1 MRKMAGFRMPASPPP
16 PDLSNLTEEEKEI
29 IQSVLERQKQMEE
42 ETNQLQLSLQKEVE
56 SYQHR
61 VERKTGQAQVDSGPK
76 EDNVCEI
83 CHKTKFT
90 DGAGKECKYCKLKV
104 CARCGVQ
111 VTIPGTKQTSQG
123 QGLSLFTNL
132 IQDFKTLALG
142 PEVSW
147 VCLVCQ
153 KKQEMLTKTGNWFG
167 PAITTNENKPSNDS
181 DLKLS
186 EFRAIPTEEDKRAMR
201 RQGSLHRS
209 DSGRG
214 SGRRAKGK
222 DSERNR
228 FRRPSVSDEEIDSLH
243 ETPPGSPAYLSD
255 DELYRPDENKVRR
268 KVVKFKGHE
277 ELDHT
282 PRGRA
287 GSGMP
292 NMQRAG
298 PMNQGPGRGLAVP
311 GQAQGMRSGQPQQP
325 QGPGVRPGGPPGG
338 PHGRGIHGPGS
349 QPGMHPNFPPQ
360 QQNSSFTPVGHPGN
374 SSAARG
380 TLPAT
385 QQQVPRG
392 AIAPNQPRPG
402 FGMRGPQQQ
411 PRFPVPQQQAAGG
424 YGRAVPPGSQP
435 AAPFPGQVDGKPG
448 HGRGVPPGPQ
458 PGNHLGPRPGGPPV
472 VGHPS
477 MDNRP
482 RQPGSFPPNHVGGPH
497 PGLASPRPGDR
508 MGPQQS
514 PRTGAPPGMTQMGP
528 RMTASGQ
535 SRHGMPA
542 GQQSGQPQHPGQLGP
557 PRLNLGPDPAKMQM
571 QSGSPR
577 QGPPLDQPPKGP
589 SGSPLMGPDQMR
601 GPMSSPRLGTP
612 RNHVGVPQP
621 GSNPE
626 QGRGK
631 VDGMPDQTRGRL
643 GPSPQ
648 EQRLE
653 QQPRGPYGN
662 QPQGSP
668 LDSSRGQYGP
678 SQPGRPVDQGKLR
691 ASSVDKGPMVDQSGR
706 QHLPDS
712 RNGFSPEAQNVGSQ
726 RFPEQHAQGAQQRSD
741 SRNVHTHDSSMMNGR
756 MGPSFS
762 NRQERMESRP
772 VTGDSEQH
780 GMLGQSPRPTDRP
793 GYREGVRSFDEE
805 PDGRRS
811 PQRRISLDEPR
822 DKSNLFFKDEPPS
835 MQDRES
841 LGDRFVSA
849 LSIKKSTPP
858 SSSFSSSPSMPMAPS
873 AVVSNL
879 VSSVKKSEII
889 PAVKTNTDP
898 SQTFV
903 KWSAP
908 DEENKCLGEVLLTID
923 PKYKGSS
930 TDPYG
935 AYGLKV
941 IGGKMTEDG
950 KLGAFITEI
959 RKGGPA
965 ERQAKLQ
972 IGDEIQDWNEQSLVD
987 CTFEEVVE
995 IINSS
1000 MEDNQDSNELHL
1012 IVCRDKSKFPART
1025 SQSPDKSPR
1034 GQEQKRESPKQVPTR
1049 ESPVKRD
1056 RMSPS
1061 SAPVSLQQDRKP
1073 QDTRRE
1079 ETPVVP
1085 TQRENGLMST
1095 GRSQSSSYEP
1105 PTDDDFFFGGG
1116 PLPDEKPNK
1125 SVKQTGAGQAQ
1136 GQGQGQ
1142 GQGKGSRVTGR
1153 IQLKLF
1159 YDEDAANLNVTVVGA
1174 DGLAPK
1180 ETTTPP
1186 NPYVRIY
1193 FLPDKSMQSKRRTKT
1208 AMKSFN
1214 PKWNQTFVYP
1224 CRPQKFSGRALEVT
1238 VWDYDKVGSSEFI
1251 GEVVLSMTEANL
1263 DGNGYWYP
1271 LKNHEDDNDPLVPPT
1286 PNQSPH
1292 NSFRFKGARGAGEPG
1307 SDQAGPTGY
1316 GSDYEE
1322 ESRYTPNGPVTSSQP
1337 PFNPPE
1343 NDLLKQQL
1351 IDHHRDSPRPPF
1363 SQQQMVQAYTAKPYH
1378 TSPNHPS
1385 QSPQAVSSYPHYAA
1399 DPNRVPAQ
1407 QTRPMPHQHGPGRF
1421 HDDRMSPSMHGYT
1434 SPGTYSPGRM
1444 SPSGGPGAKKSRM
1457 LPQLPSGREPMDEE
1471 ERARAVKQKLK
1482 DVDPA
1487 RAKLV
1492 VGGAKGRMGYGQAPD
1507 SVFAQNEGMYDPGM
1521 SPRPGRQSPRPMAR
1535 TGSPSSLPG
1544 HKHSL
1549 GMPPHHQ
1556 GLHTPQDRMYSPD
1569 MPPHDHGVPYES
1581 HRRPQDGR
1589 RRRNSLSNLP
1599 NLDSESERPRSPFP
1613 IPSPVPL
1620 GHGRSQSSSS
1630 LHDKDRGLP
1639 NGKLLA
1645 REEARSGSL
1654 NNLHV
1659 FPTGSYIKPS
1669 RGTGRSESFGG
1680 SGRSSRSSSIA
1691 SDRSGSLNSI
1701 PGSVTSVESSPWVP
1715 PGIKLGNE
1723 GHLNDFIDGLG
1734 PAQIVGRQVLASP
1747 SMGDIQLALYNR
1759 RGVLEV
1765 EVIRAKGLLPKPGS
1779 KILPAPYVKVYVMD
1793 GKRCLI
1799 KKKTRTARRTLEPLY
1814 QQQLEFKVE
1823 FTGKTLQV
1831 IVWGDYGRMDRKVFM
1846 GVVQI
1851 LLDELDLSNLVISW
1865 YKLFSTSSMCDPP
1878 LPSPSSPLGSGSP
1891 KKSPGPSPRDSMNP
1905 GVPSPMRMTSPMPTI
1920 IPPPGHVHNMDEE
1933 GDYV

>member
-1 MRKMAGFRMPASPPP
+1 
-16 PDLSNLTEEEKEI
+16 
-29 IQSVLERQKQMEE
+29 
-42 ETNQLQLSLQKEVE
+42 
-56 SYQHR
+56 
-61 VERKTGQAQVDSGPK
+61 
-76 EDNVCEI
+76 
-83 CHKTKFT
+83 
-90 DGAGKECKYCKLKV
+90 
-104 CARCGVQ
+104 
-111 VTIPGTKQTSQG
+111 
-123 QGLSLFTNL
+123 
-132 IQDFKTLALG
+132 
-142 PEVSW
+142 
-147 VCLVCQ
+147 
-153 KKQEMLTKTGNWFG
+153 MLTKTGNWFG
-167 PAITTNENKPSNDS
+167 PAITANETKPSNDS

-214 SGRRAKGK
+214 SGRRTKGK
-222 DSERNR
+222 DGERNR
-228 FRRPSVSDEEIDSLH
+228 FRRPSVSDEEVDSLH

-277 ELDHT
+277 ELDHA
-282 PRGRA
+282 PHGRA
-287 GSGMP
+287 AGGMP

-298 PMNQGPGRGLAVP
+298 PMNQGAGRGLAVP
-311 GQAQGMRSGQPQQP
+311 GQAQGIRSGQPQQP
-325 QGPGVRPGGPPGG
+325 QGPGVRPGVPPGG
-338 PHGRGIHGPGS
+338 PHGRGMHGPVS

-360 QQNSSFTPVGHPGN
+360 QQNSSFTPVGHPGT
-374 SSAARG
+374 SPAARG
-380 TLPAT
+380 ALPAS
-385 QQQVPRG
+385 QQQGPRG
-392 AIAPNQPRPG
+392 AVAPNQPRPG
-402 FGMRGPQQQ
+402 FGIRGPHQQ
-411 PRFPVPQQQAAGG
+411 PRFPAPQQQAAGG
-424 YGRAVPPGSQP
+424 YGRAAPPGSQP
-435 AAPFPGQVDGKPG
+435 GVPFPGQVDGKPG
-448 HGRGVPPGPQ
+448 HGRGVPPGSQ
-458 PGNHLGPRPGGPPV
+458 PGNHLGPRPGGPA

-497 PGLASPRPGDR
+497 PVQGSPRPGDR
-508 MGPQQS
+508 MGPQHS
-514 PRTGAPPGMTQMGP
+514 PRAGAPPGVTQMGP
-528 RMTASGQ
+528 RMIVGGQ
-535 SRHGMPA
+535 PRHGMPA
-542 GQQSGQPQHPGQLGP
+542 GQQGGQPQHPGQLGS
-557 PRLNLGPDPAKMQM
+557 PRLNLGPDPAKMQ
-571 QSGSPR
+571 SGSLR
-577 QGPPLDQPPKGP
+577 QGPPLDQHPKGP
-589 SGSPLMGPDQMR
+589 TGSPLMGPDPMR

-612 RNHVGVPQP
+612 RNHVGAPQQGP
-621 GSNPE
+621 YPE

-631 VDGMPDQTRGRL
+631 VDGMPDQTRGRM

-648 EQRLE
+648 EPRLE

-662 QPQGSP
+662 QPQGSS
-668 LDSSRGQYGP
+668 LDPSRGQYGP
-678 SQPGRPVDQGKLR
+678 AQPGHPMEQGKPR
-691 ASSVDKGPMVDQSGR
+691 ASSVDKGPVLDQSGR

-712 RNGFSPEAQNVGSQ
+712 RNGYSPEAQNVVPH
-726 RFPEQHAQGAQQRSD
+726 RFPDQHGQGAQQKSD
-741 SRNVHTHDSSMMNGR
+741 SRNSQIHDSSMMNGR
-756 MGPSFS
+756 VGPALS
-762 NRQERMESRP
+762 NRQERVELRP
-772 VTGDSEQH
+772 VAGDSNQH
-780 GMLGQSPRPTDRP
+780 GMLGQSPKRTDRP
-793 GYREGVRSFDEE
+793 GYRDGVRSFDEE

-811 PQRRISLDEPR
+811 PPRSMSLDETR

-835 MQDRES
+835 IQDRES

-849 LSIKKSTPP
+849 LSIKKSAP
-858 SSSFSSSPSMPMAPS
+858 STATSSSSSPSVSMTPS

-889 PAVKTNTDP
+889 PAVETNTDP
-898 SQTFV
+898 LQTFV

-908 DEENKCLGEVLLTID
+908 DEDNKCLGEVLLTID

-930 TDPYG
+930 TDPYS

-941 IGGKMTEDG
+941 IGGKMTDDG

-1061 SAPVSLQQDRKP
+1061 AAPMSLQQDRKP
-1073 QDTRRE
+1073 PDSRRE
-1079 ETPVVP
+1079 ETTVIP

-1105 PTDDDFFFGGG
+1105 PADDDFFFGGG
-1116 PLPDEKPNK
+1116 PLPDEKSNK
-1125 SVKQTGAGQAQ
+1125 SVKQTGADKDKDKDKEKEQE
-1136 GQGQGQ
+1136 
-1142 GQGKGSRVTGR
+1142 VTGR
-1153 IQLKLF
+1153 LQLKLF

-1174 DGLAPK
+1174 EGLAPK

-1186 NPYVRIY
+1186 NPYIRIY

-1251 GEVVLSMTEANL
+1251 GEVVLSMSEANL

-1292 NSFRFKGARGAGEPG
+1292 NSFRFKGARGAGEPV

-1337 PFNPPE
+1337 PFQSPE

-1363 SQQQMVQAYTAKPYH
+1363 VQQQMVQ
-1378 TSPNHPS
+1378 
-1385 QSPQAVSSYPHYAA
+1385 
-1399 DPNRVPAQ
+1399 
-1407 QTRPMPHQHGPGRF
+1407 
-1421 HDDRMSPSMHGYT
+1421 
-1434 SPGTYSPGRM
+1434 
-1444 SPSGGPGAKKSRM
+1444 
-1457 LPQLPSGREPMDEE
+1457 E
-1471 ERARAVKQKLK
+1471 
-1482 DVDPA
+1482 
-1487 RAKLV
+1487 
-1492 VGGAKGRMGYGQAPD
+1492 
-1507 SVFAQNEGMYDPGM
+1507 
-1521 SPRPGRQSPRPMAR
+1521 
-1535 TGSPSSLPG
+1535 
-1544 HKHSL
+1544 
-1549 GMPPHHQ
+1549 
-1556 GLHTPQDRMYSPD
+1556 
-1569 MPPHDHGVPYES
+1569 
-1581 HRRPQDGR
+1581 DGR

-1599 NLDSESERPRSPFP
+1599 NLDSEGERPRSPFP

-1659 FPTGSYIKPS
+1659 FPTGGYIKPS

-1878 LPSPSSPLGSGSP
+1878 LPSSSSPLGGGSP
-1891 KKSPGPSPRDSMNP
+1891 KKSPGPSPREP

-1920 IPPPGHVHNMDEE
+1920 IPPPGHAHNMDEE

>member
-1 MRKMAGFRMPASPPP
+1 
-16 PDLSNLTEEEKEI
+16 
-29 IQSVLERQKQMEE
+29 
-42 ETNQLQLSLQKEVE
+42 
-56 SYQHR
+56 
-61 VERKTGQAQVDSGPK
+61 
-76 EDNVCEI
+76 
-83 CHKTKFT
+83 
-90 DGAGKECKYCKLKV
+90 
-104 CARCGVQ
+104 
-111 VTIPGTKQTSQG
+111 
-123 QGLSLFTNL
+123 
-132 IQDFKTLALG
+132 
-142 PEVSW
+142 
-147 VCLVCQ
+147 
-153 KKQEMLTKTGNWFG
+153 MLTKTGNWFG
-167 PAITTNENKPSNDS
+167 PAITANETKPSNDS

-214 SGRRAKGK
+214 SGRRTKGK
-222 DSERNR
+222 DGERNR
-228 FRRPSVSDEEIDSLH
+228 FRRPSVSDEEVDSLH

-277 ELDHT
+277 ELDHA
-282 PRGRA
+282 PHGRA
-287 GSGMP
+287 AGGMP

-298 PMNQGPGRGLAVP
+298 PMNQGAGRGLAVP
-311 GQAQGMRSGQPQQP
+311 GQAQGIRSGQPQQP
-325 QGPGVRPGGPPGG
+325 QGPGVRPGVPPGG
-338 PHGRGIHGPGS
+338 PHGRGMHGPVS

-360 QQNSSFTPVGHPGN
+360 QQNSSFTPVGHPGT
-374 SSAARG
+374 SPAARG
-380 TLPAT
+380 ALPAS
-385 QQQVPRG
+385 QQQGPRG
-392 AIAPNQPRPG
+392 AVAPNQPRPG
-402 FGMRGPQQQ
+402 FGMRGPHQQ
-411 PRFPVPQQQAAGG
+411 PRFPAPQQQAAGG
-424 YGRAVPPGSQP
+424 YGRAAPPGSQP
-435 AAPFPGQVDGKPG
+435 GVPFPGQVDGKPG
-448 HGRGVPPGPQ
+448 HGRGVPPGSQ
-458 PGNHLGPRPGGPPV
+458 PGNHLGPRPGGPA

-497 PGLASPRPGDR
+497 PVQGSPRPGDR
-508 MGPQQS
+508 MGPQHS
-514 PRTGAPPGMTQMGP
+514 PRAGAPPGVTQMGP
-528 RMTASGQ
+528 RMIVGGQ
-535 SRHGMPA
+535 PRHGMPA
-542 GQQSGQPQHPGQLGP
+542 GQQGGQPQHPGQLGS
-557 PRLNLGPDPAKMQM
+557 PRLNLGPDPAKMQ
-571 QSGSPR
+571 SGSLR
-577 QGPPLDQPPKGP
+577 QGPPLDQHPKGP
-589 SGSPLMGPDQMR
+589 TGSPLMGPDPMR

-612 RNHVGVPQP
+612 RNHVGTPQQGP
-621 GSNPE
+621 YPE

-631 VDGMPDQTRGRL
+631 VDGMPDQTRGRM

-648 EQRLE
+648 EPRLE

-668 LDSSRGQYGP
+668 LDPSRGQYGP
-678 SQPGRPVDQGKLR
+678 AQPGHPMEQGKPR
-691 ASSVDKGPMVDQSGR
+691 ASSVDKGPVLDQSGR

-712 RNGFSPEAQNVGSQ
+712 RNGYSPEAQNVVPH
-726 RFPEQHAQGAQQRSD
+726 RFPDQHGQGAQQKSD
-741 SRNVHTHDSSMMNGR
+741 SRNSQIHDSSMMNGR
-756 MGPSFS
+756 VGPALS
-762 NRQERMESRP
+762 NRQERVELRP
-772 VTGDSEQH
+772 VAGDSNQH
-780 GMLGQSPRPTDRP
+780 GMLGQSPKRTDRP
-793 GYREGVRSFDEE
+793 GYRDGVRSFDEE

-811 PQRRISLDEPR
+811 PPRSMSLDETR

-835 MQDRES
+835 IQDRES

-849 LSIKKSTPP
+849 LSIKKSAP
-858 SSSFSSSPSMPMAPS
+858 STATSSSSSPSVSMTPS

-889 PAVKTNTDP
+889 PAVETNTDP
-898 SQTFV
+898 LQTFV

-908 DEENKCLGEVLLTID
+908 DEDNKCLGEVLLTID

-930 TDPYG
+930 TDPYS

-941 IGGKMTEDG
+941 IGGKMTDDG

-1061 SAPVSLQQDRKP
+1061 AAPMSLQQDRKP
-1073 QDTRRE
+1073 PDSRRE
-1079 ETPVVP
+1079 ETTVIP

-1105 PTDDDFFFGGG
+1105 PADDDFFFGGG
-1116 PLPDEKPNK
+1116 PLPDEKSNK
-1125 SVKQTGAGQAQ
+1125 SVKQTGAGQ
-1136 GQGQGQ
+1136 GQGQ
-1142 GQGKGSRVTGR
+1142 GQGKGARVTGR
-1153 IQLKLF
+1153 LQLKLF

-1174 DGLAPK
+1174 EGLAPK

-1186 NPYVRIY
+1186 NPYIRIY

-1251 GEVVLSMTEANL
+1251 GEVVLSMSEANL

-1292 NSFRFKGARGAGEPG
+1292 NSFRFKGARGAGEPV

-1337 PFNPPE
+1337 PFQSPE

-1363 SQQQMVQAYTAKPYH
+1363 VQQQMVQ
-1378 TSPNHPS
+1378 
-1385 QSPQAVSSYPHYAA
+1385 
-1399 DPNRVPAQ
+1399 
-1407 QTRPMPHQHGPGRF
+1407 
-1421 HDDRMSPSMHGYT
+1421 
-1434 SPGTYSPGRM
+1434 
-1444 SPSGGPGAKKSRM
+1444 
-1457 LPQLPSGREPMDEE
+1457 E
-1471 ERARAVKQKLK
+1471 
-1482 DVDPA
+1482 
-1487 RAKLV
+1487 
-1492 VGGAKGRMGYGQAPD
+1492 
-1507 SVFAQNEGMYDPGM
+1507 
-1521 SPRPGRQSPRPMAR
+1521 
-1535 TGSPSSLPG
+1535 
-1544 HKHSL
+1544 
-1549 GMPPHHQ
+1549 
-1556 GLHTPQDRMYSPD
+1556 
-1569 MPPHDHGVPYES
+1569 
-1581 HRRPQDGR
+1581 DGR

-1599 NLDSESERPRSPFP
+1599 NLDSEGERPRSPFP

-1659 FPTGSYIKPS
+1659 FPTGGYIKPS

-1878 LPSPSSPLGSGSP
+1878 LPSSSSPLGGGSP
-1891 KKSPGPSPRDSMNP
+1891 KKSPGPSPRDP

-1920 IPPPGHVHNMDEE
+1920 IPPPGHAHNMDEE

>member
-1363 SQQQMVQAYTAKPYH
+1363 SQQQMVQ
-1378 TSPNHPS
+1378 
-1385 QSPQAVSSYPHYAA
+1385 
-1399 DPNRVPAQ
+1399 
-1407 QTRPMPHQHGPGRF
+1407 
-1421 HDDRMSPSMHGYT
+1421 
-1434 SPGTYSPGRM
+1434 
-1444 SPSGGPGAKKSRM
+1444 
-1457 LPQLPSGREPMDEE
+1457 E
-1471 ERARAVKQKLK
+1471 
-1482 DVDPA
+1482 
-1487 RAKLV
+1487 
-1492 VGGAKGRMGYGQAPD
+1492 
-1507 SVFAQNEGMYDPGM
+1507 
-1521 SPRPGRQSPRPMAR
+1521 
-1535 TGSPSSLPG
+1535 
-1544 HKHSL
+1544 
-1549 GMPPHHQ
+1549 
-1556 GLHTPQDRMYSPD
+1556 
-1569 MPPHDHGVPYES
+1569 
-1581 HRRPQDGR
+1581 DGR

>member
-1 MRKMAGFRMPASPPP
+1 
-16 PDLSNLTEEEKEI
+16 
-29 IQSVLERQKQMEE
+29 
-42 ETNQLQLSLQKEVE
+42 
-56 SYQHR
+56 
-61 VERKTGQAQVDSGPK
+61 
-76 EDNVCEI
+76 
-83 CHKTKFT
+83 
-90 DGAGKECKYCKLKV
+90 
-104 CARCGVQ
+104 
-111 VTIPGTKQTSQG
+111 
-123 QGLSLFTNL
+123 
-132 IQDFKTLALG
+132 
-142 PEVSW
+142 
-147 VCLVCQ
+147 
-153 KKQEMLTKTGNWFG
+153 MLTKTGNWFG
-167 PAITTNENKPSNDS
+167 PAITANETKPSNDS

-214 SGRRAKGK
+214 SGRRTKGK
-222 DSERNR
+222 DGERNR
-228 FRRPSVSDEEIDSLH
+228 FRRPSVSDEEVDSLH

-277 ELDHT
+277 ELDHA
-282 PRGRA
+282 PHGRA
-287 GSGMP
+287 AGGMP

-298 PMNQGPGRGLAVP
+298 PMNQGAGRGLAVP
-311 GQAQGMRSGQPQQP
+311 GQAQGIRSGQPQQP
-325 QGPGVRPGGPPGG
+325 QGPGVRPGVPPGG
-338 PHGRGIHGPGS
+338 PHGRGMHGPVS

-360 QQNSSFTPVGHPGN
+360 QQNSSFTPVGHPGT
-374 SSAARG
+374 SPAARG
-380 TLPAT
+380 ALPAS
-385 QQQVPRG
+385 QQQGPRG
-392 AIAPNQPRPG
+392 AVAPNQPRPG
-402 FGMRGPQQQ
+402 FGMRGPHQQ
-411 PRFPVPQQQAAGG
+411 PRFPAPQQQAAGG
-424 YGRAVPPGSQP
+424 YGRAAPPGSQP
-435 AAPFPGQVDGKPG
+435 GVPFPGQVDGKPG
-448 HGRGVPPGPQ
+448 HGRGVPPGSQ
-458 PGNHLGPRPGGPPV
+458 PGNHLGPRPGGPA

-497 PGLASPRPGDR
+497 PVQGSPRPGDR
-508 MGPQQS
+508 MGPQHS
-514 PRTGAPPGMTQMGP
+514 PRAGAPPGVTQMGP
-528 RMTASGQ
+528 RMIVGGQ
-535 SRHGMPA
+535 PRHGMPA
-542 GQQSGQPQHPGQLGP
+542 GQQGGQPQHPGQLGS
-557 PRLNLGPDPAKMQM
+557 PRLNLGPDPAKMQ
-571 QSGSPR
+571 SGSLR
-577 QGPPLDQPPKGP
+577 QGPPLDQHPKGP
-589 SGSPLMGPDQMR
+589 TGSPLMGPDPMR

-612 RNHVGVPQP
+612 RNHVGTPQQGP
-621 GSNPE
+621 YPE

-631 VDGMPDQTRGRL
+631 VDGMPDQTRGRM

-648 EQRLE
+648 EPRLE

-668 LDSSRGQYGP
+668 LDPSRGQYGP
-678 SQPGRPVDQGKLR
+678 AQPGHPMEQGKPR
-691 ASSVDKGPMVDQSGR
+691 ASSVDKGPVLDQSGR

-712 RNGFSPEAQNVGSQ
+712 RNGYSPEAQNVVPH
-726 RFPEQHAQGAQQRSD
+726 RFPDQHGQGAQQKSD
-741 SRNVHTHDSSMMNGR
+741 SRNSQIHDSSMMNGR
-756 MGPSFS
+756 VGPALS
-762 NRQERMESRP
+762 NRQERVELRP
-772 VTGDSEQH
+772 VAGDSNQH
-780 GMLGQSPRPTDRP
+780 GMLGQSPKRTDRP
-793 GYREGVRSFDEE
+793 GYRDGVRSFDEE

-811 PQRRISLDEPR
+811 PPRSMSLDETR

-835 MQDRES
+835 IQDRES

-849 LSIKKSTPP
+849 LSIKKSAP
-858 SSSFSSSPSMPMAPS
+858 STATSSSSSPSVSMTPS

-889 PAVKTNTDP
+889 PAVETNTDP
-898 SQTFV
+898 LQTFV

-908 DEENKCLGEVLLTID
+908 DEDNKCLGEVLLTID

-930 TDPYG
+930 TDPYS

-941 IGGKMTEDG
+941 IGGKMTDDG

-1061 SAPVSLQQDRKP
+1061 AAPMSLQQDRKP
-1073 QDTRRE
+1073 PDSRRE
-1079 ETPVVP
+1079 ETTVIP

-1105 PTDDDFFFGGG
+1105 PADDDFFFGGG
-1116 PLPDEKPNK
+1116 PLPDEKSNK
-1125 SVKQTGAGQAQ
+1125 SVKQTGAGQ
-1136 GQGQGQ
+1136 GQGQ
-1142 GQGKGSRVTGR
+1142 GQGKGARVTGR
-1153 IQLKLF
+1153 LQLKLF

-1174 DGLAPK
+1174 EGLAPK

-1186 NPYVRIY
+1186 NPYIRIY

-1251 GEVVLSMTEANL
+1251 GEVVLSMSEANL

-1292 NSFRFKGARGAGEPG
+1292 NSFRFKGARGAGEPV

-1337 PFNPPE
+1337 PFQSPE

-1363 SQQQMVQAYTAKPYH
+1363 VQQQMV
-1378 TSPNHPS
+1378 
-1385 QSPQAVSSYPHYAA
+1385 
-1399 DPNRVPAQ
+1399 
-1407 QTRPMPHQHGPGRF
+1407 
-1421 HDDRMSPSMHGYT
+1421 
-1434 SPGTYSPGRM
+1434 
-1444 SPSGGPGAKKSRM
+1444 
-1457 LPQLPSGREPMDEE
+1457 
-1471 ERARAVKQKLK
+1471 
-1482 DVDPA
+1482 
-1487 RAKLV
+1487 
-1492 VGGAKGRMGYGQAPD
+1492 
-1507 SVFAQNEGMYDPGM
+1507 
-1521 SPRPGRQSPRPMAR
+1521 
-1535 TGSPSSLPG
+1535 
-1544 HKHSL
+1544 
-1549 GMPPHHQ
+1549 
-1556 GLHTPQDRMYSPD
+1556 QDRMYSPD

-1599 NLDSESERPRSPFP
+1599 NLDSEGERPRSPFP

-1659 FPTGSYIKPS
+1659 FPTGGYIKPS

-1878 LPSPSSPLGSGSP
+1878 LPSSSSPLGGGSP
-1891 KKSPGPSPRDSMNP
+1891 KKSPGPSPRDP

-1920 IPPPGHVHNMDEE
+1920 IPPPGHAHNMDEE

>member
-111 VTIPGTKQTSQG
+111 VTIPGTKQTS
-123 QGLSLFTNL
+123 
-132 IQDFKTLALG
+132 
-142 PEVSW
+142 VSW

>member
-1363 SQQQMVQAYTAKPYH
+1363 SQQQMVQ
-1378 TSPNHPS
+1378 
-1385 QSPQAVSSYPHYAA
+1385 
-1399 DPNRVPAQ
+1399 
-1407 QTRPMPHQHGPGRF
+1407 
-1421 HDDRMSPSMHGYT
+1421 
-1434 SPGTYSPGRM
+1434 
-1444 SPSGGPGAKKSRM
+1444 
-1457 LPQLPSGREPMDEE
+1457 DEE

>member
-1 MRKMAGFRMPASPPP
+1 MSAFVFFQPKVSG
-16 PDLSNLTEEEKEI
+16 LSDI
-29 IQSVLERQKQMEE
+29 I
-42 ETNQLQLSLQKEVE
+42 
-56 SYQHR
+56 
-61 VERKTGQAQVDSGPK
+61 
-76 EDNVCEI
+76 
-83 CHKTKFT
+83 
-90 DGAGKECKYCKLKV
+90 
-104 CARCGVQ
+104 
-111 VTIPGTKQTSQG
+111 QG

>member
-1639 NGKLLA
+1639 NG
-1645 REEARSGSL
+1645 
-1654 NNLHV
+1654 
-1659 FPTGSYIKPS
+1659 SYIKPS

>member
-1 MRKMAGFRMPASPPP
+1 
-16 PDLSNLTEEEKEI
+16 
-29 IQSVLERQKQMEE
+29 
-42 ETNQLQLSLQKEVE
+42 
-56 SYQHR
+56 
-61 VERKTGQAQVDSGPK
+61 
-76 EDNVCEI
+76 
-83 CHKTKFT
+83 
-90 DGAGKECKYCKLKV
+90 
-104 CARCGVQ
+104 
-111 VTIPGTKQTSQG
+111 
-123 QGLSLFTNL
+123 
-132 IQDFKTLALG
+132 
-142 PEVSW
+142 
-147 VCLVCQ
+147 
-153 KKQEMLTKTGNWFG
+153 MLTKTGNWFG
-167 PAITTNENKPSNDS
+167 PAITANETKPSNDS

-214 SGRRAKGK
+214 SGRRTKGK
-222 DSERNR
+222 DGERNR
-228 FRRPSVSDEEIDSLH
+228 FRRPSVSDEEVDSLH

-277 ELDHT
+277 ELDHA
-282 PRGRA
+282 PHGRA
-287 GSGMP
+287 AGGMP

-298 PMNQGPGRGLAVP
+298 PMNQGAGRGLAVP
-311 GQAQGMRSGQPQQP
+311 GQAQGIRSGQPQQP
-325 QGPGVRPGGPPGG
+325 QGPGVRPGVPPGG
-338 PHGRGIHGPGS
+338 PHGRGMHGPVS

-360 QQNSSFTPVGHPGN
+360 QQNSSFTPVGHPGT
-374 SSAARG
+374 SPAARG
-380 TLPAT
+380 ALPAS
-385 QQQVPRG
+385 QQQGPRG
-392 AIAPNQPRPG
+392 AVAPNQPRPG
-402 FGMRGPQQQ
+402 FGIRGPHQQ
-411 PRFPVPQQQAAGG
+411 PRFPAPQQQAAGG
-424 YGRAVPPGSQP
+424 YGRAAPPGSQP
-435 AAPFPGQVDGKPG
+435 GVPFPGQVDGKPG
-448 HGRGVPPGPQ
+448 HGRGVPPGSQ
-458 PGNHLGPRPGGPPV
+458 PGNHLGPRPGGPA

-497 PGLASPRPGDR
+497 PVQGSPRPGDR
-508 MGPQQS
+508 MGPQHS
-514 PRTGAPPGMTQMGP
+514 PRAGAPPGVTQMGP
-528 RMTASGQ
+528 RMIVGGQ
-535 SRHGMPA
+535 PRHGMPA
-542 GQQSGQPQHPGQLGP
+542 GQQGGQPQHPGQLGS
-557 PRLNLGPDPAKMQM
+557 PRLNLGPDPAKMQ
-571 QSGSPR
+571 SGSLR
-577 QGPPLDQPPKGP
+577 QGPPLDQHPKGP
-589 SGSPLMGPDQMR
+589 TGSPLMGPDPMR

-612 RNHVGVPQP
+612 RNHVGAPQQGP
-621 GSNPE
+621 YPE

-631 VDGMPDQTRGRL
+631 VDGMPDQTRGRM

-648 EQRLE
+648 EPRLE

-662 QPQGSP
+662 QPQGSS
-668 LDSSRGQYGP
+668 LDPSRGQYGP
-678 SQPGRPVDQGKLR
+678 AQPGHPMEQGKPR
-691 ASSVDKGPMVDQSGR
+691 ASSVDKGPVLDQSGR

-712 RNGFSPEAQNVGSQ
+712 RNGYSPEAQNVVPH
-726 RFPEQHAQGAQQRSD
+726 RFPDQHGQGAQQKSD
-741 SRNVHTHDSSMMNGR
+741 SRNSQIHDSSMMNGR
-756 MGPSFS
+756 VGPALS
-762 NRQERMESRP
+762 NRQERVELRP
-772 VTGDSEQH
+772 VAGDSNQH
-780 GMLGQSPRPTDRP
+780 GMLGQSPKRTDRP
-793 GYREGVRSFDEE
+793 GYRDGVRSFDEE

-811 PQRRISLDEPR
+811 PPRSMSLDETR

-835 MQDRES
+835 IQDRES

-849 LSIKKSTPP
+849 LSIKKSAP
-858 SSSFSSSPSMPMAPS
+858 STATSSSSSPSVSMTPS

-889 PAVKTNTDP
+889 PAVETNTDP
-898 SQTFV
+898 LQTFV

-908 DEENKCLGEVLLTID
+908 DEDNKCLGEVLLTID

-930 TDPYG
+930 TDPYS

-941 IGGKMTEDG
+941 IGGKMTDDG

-1061 SAPVSLQQDRKP
+1061 AAPMSLQQDRKP
-1073 QDTRRE
+1073 PDSRRE
-1079 ETPVVP
+1079 ETTVIP

-1105 PTDDDFFFGGG
+1105 PADDDFFFGGG
-1116 PLPDEKPNK
+1116 PLPDEKSNK
-1125 SVKQTGAGQAQ
+1125 SVKQTGADKDKDKDKEKEQE
-1136 GQGQGQ
+1136 
-1142 GQGKGSRVTGR
+1142 VTGR
-1153 IQLKLF
+1153 LQLKLF

-1174 DGLAPK
+1174 EGLAPK

-1186 NPYVRIY
+1186 NPYIRIY

-1251 GEVVLSMTEANL
+1251 GEVVLSMSEANL

-1292 NSFRFKGARGAGEPG
+1292 NSFRFKGARGAGEPV

-1337 PFNPPE
+1337 PFQSPE

-1363 SQQQMVQAYTAKPYH
+1363 VQQQMV
-1378 TSPNHPS
+1378 
-1385 QSPQAVSSYPHYAA
+1385 
-1399 DPNRVPAQ
+1399 
-1407 QTRPMPHQHGPGRF
+1407 
-1421 HDDRMSPSMHGYT
+1421 
-1434 SPGTYSPGRM
+1434 
-1444 SPSGGPGAKKSRM
+1444 
-1457 LPQLPSGREPMDEE
+1457 
-1471 ERARAVKQKLK
+1471 
-1482 DVDPA
+1482 
-1487 RAKLV
+1487 
-1492 VGGAKGRMGYGQAPD
+1492 
-1507 SVFAQNEGMYDPGM
+1507 
-1521 SPRPGRQSPRPMAR
+1521 
-1535 TGSPSSLPG
+1535 
-1544 HKHSL
+1544 
-1549 GMPPHHQ
+1549 
-1556 GLHTPQDRMYSPD
+1556 QDRMYSPD

-1599 NLDSESERPRSPFP
+1599 NLDSEGERPRSPFP

-1659 FPTGSYIKPS
+1659 FPTGGYIKPS

-1878 LPSPSSPLGSGSP
+1878 LPSSSSPLGGGSP
-1891 KKSPGPSPRDSMNP
+1891 KKSPGPSPREP

-1920 IPPPGHVHNMDEE
+1920 IPPPGHAHNMDEE

>member
-822 DKSNLFFKDEPPS
+822 DK
-835 MQDRES
+835 
-841 LGDRFVSA
+841 
-849 LSIKKSTPP
+849 
-858 SSSFSSSPSMPMAPS
+858 
-873 AVVSNL
+873 
-879 VSSVKKSEII
+879 
-889 PAVKTNTDP
+889 
-898 SQTFV
+898 TFV